1 MKVRA
6 MSKSMKA
13 EKKVLELRQL
23 AAEAEKAEL
32 ETRSAQIAVEALE
45 FDRDGQAFASE
56 RTGIFY
62 FHDVVTDSA
71 CSYLAS
77 RVRRFSNLNPGAP
90 ITVVINT
97 PGGSVLAGLGL
108 FDELRAVA
116 ERGNPLTTQVRG
128 YAASMGAVLLQA
140 GDTRLVGPESLV
152 MLHEIASA
160 TGGKLHEMENDVET
174 TKKLN
179 SRAFEIIARR
189 TDGKY
194 TAAKLYARVKAKD
207 WWVSADEA
215 VKNGFADAIG

>member
-1 MKVRA
+1 
-6 MSKSMKA
+6 MSKESTKA
-13 EKKVLELRQL
+13 RKKELELRQQ
-23 AAEAEKAEL
+23 EAETKKAEL
-32 ETRSAQIAVEALE
+32 EARSAELSLSVQE
-45 FDRDGQAFASE
+45 FDYKSTHEQSGE
-56 RTGIFY
+56 ITGTFY